1 MIEIWEYEL
10 YILSLSVHYFC
21 GQVPGSL
28 AALDGR
34 LRPDDRVLEING
46 TDVSYGSQEQA
57 AQVIQVWL
65 VTWYT

>member
-1 MIEIWEYEL
+1 MNMTVNKPRVYT
-10 YILSLSVHYFC
+10 LSLIVQYFC
-21 GQVPGSL
+21 WQVPGSL

-57 AQVIQVWL
+57 AQVIQVCHG
-65 VTWYT
+65 